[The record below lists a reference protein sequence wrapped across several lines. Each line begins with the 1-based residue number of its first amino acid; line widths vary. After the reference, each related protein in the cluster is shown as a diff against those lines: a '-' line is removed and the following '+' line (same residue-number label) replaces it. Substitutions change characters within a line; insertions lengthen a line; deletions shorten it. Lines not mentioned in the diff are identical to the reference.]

1 MPDAVFMP
9 VWVAGPPGEGVA
21 GRPAGGDRRDS
32 GGPDRIRRIPGGPR
46 RAGRRGAGAGRG
58 VGSTA
63 AATPVKNGPPEN
75 APSVTVRDPGGFPEG
90 GAAGA
95 QGPADGGGT
104 DCRLSGTGPVA
115 GRYGGA
121 GHGTEGRGRSRGPGG
136 GGNPVP
142 SGRPPAAGGWVP
154 AAAGAARGKG
164 TVSLPHVSGRRARVR
179 AAAKGALDAR

>member
-1 MPDAVFMP
+1 MR
-9 VWVAGPPGEGVA
+9 VAGPPGEGVA
-21 GRPAGGDRRDS
+21 GRPAGGDLRDS
-32 GGPDRIRRIPGGPR
+32 GGQDLIRRIPGGLHR
-46 RAGRRGAGAGRG
+46 RGRRGAGAGRG

-63 AATPVKNGPPEN
+63 VVTPAKNGPPEN

-104 DCRLSGTGPVA
+104 DGRLPGTGPVA

-121 GHGTEGRGRSRGPGG
+121 GPGTEGRGRSRGPGRG
-136 GGNPVP
+136 RNPVP

-154 AAAGAARGKG
+154 AAVGAARGKG
-164 TVSLPHVSGRRARVR
+164 TAGLPHVSGRRARMKT
-179 AAAKGALDAR
+179 AAKGALDAR